1 MYLWLCYFIY
11 CMYYYICKI
20 VLLVGWKGN
29 VNVKGKEDKKNI
41 FNIFFVVL
49 MYLYWNDLGKLC
61 KR

>member
-1 MYLWLCYFIY
+1 
-11 CMYYYICKI
+11 MYYYIFKI

-49 MYLYWNDLGKLC
+49 MYLY
-61 KR
+61 